1 MRRNPARYHQ
11 VAHLFALGAFA
22 LIEPWCQPASAQIF
36 LSPNQQY
43 PQRPRVT
50 LDLGG
55 GVRCSVEGGA
65 SPSLSLSIGAYPDLI
80 FDNVVVNPNNSSSA
94 GQQSQLF
101 ALASVNIP
109 LNQKVNNF
117 SCDQLLQDVQ
127 LRTRLQSLRELADE
141 NILSESQYRTAV
153 MEAFKKFM
161 GAEIPPLPPIDDG
174 RPRLVIPPTAK
185 PAAG

>member
-1 MRRNPARYHQ
+1 MRRNHARHHQ
-11 VAHLFALGAFA
+11 VAHLFAVGA
-22 LIEPWCQPASAQIF
+22 LTLTEPWCHPASAQIF

-43 PQRPRVT
+43 PQRPRFT
-50 LDLGG
+50 LDVGG

-65 SPSLSLSIGAYPDLI
+65 SPSLSFSVGAYPDLI
-80 FDNVVVNPNNSSSA
+80 FDNVVVNSTSSSA

-101 ALASVNIP
+101 ALASINIP

-141 NILSESQYRTAV
+141 NIISESQYRKAV

-161 GAEIPPLPPIDDG
+161 GAEIPPLPPLDDG
-174 RPRLVIPPTAK
+174 RPKLVIPPTAK